1 LIQQK
6 KQWLK
11 LINSSLSEY
20 IEYLEH
26 IEYLIKDF
34 RYGAQDD
41 QEAQVNQEASLLT
54 ITHDNLNLTPLHRY
68 CGK

>member
-6 KQWLK
+6 KRWLK

-20 IEYLEH
+20 IEHLEH

-34 RYGAQDD
+34 RYEAQDD
-41 QEAQVNQEASLLT
+41 QDAQVNQQASLLT
-54 ITHDNLNLTPLHRY
+54 ISHDN
-68 CGK
+68 